1 MASEQS
7 GLFQHREAIVAAH
20 MDSEV
25 RHDFEQTITTF
36 SHPRYEVVP
45 TGEVFEGEEA
55 LRQLLRG
62 DRHCV
67 SRLSL

>member
-1 MASEQS
+1 
-7 GLFQHREAIVAAH
+7 AH